1 MSTTTRILI
10 ADDHQIL
17 IDGILAILKEM
28 PEVNV
33 IGTVNNGQQLL
44 HKLRTVQ
51 ADLILLD
58 LNMPQLDGI
67 DTLTILQRDFPA
79 IKVLIL
85 SNYQQ
90 SELVKEIKQLGAR
103 GYLLKSTTTP
113 VLKEAILAVASGKQW
128 YDEASE
134 SMEPENPYFFDEFM
148 QKYKLTKREV
158 QIICMIADQKT
169 TKEIGDKLCISEFTV
184 TTHRR
189 NIMRKLNLKNSAGI
203 FSFANEHN
211 LTRKL
216 MA

>member
-1 MSTTTRILI
+1 MSTLTRILI

-17 IDGILAILKEM
+17 IDGLLTVIKEI
-28 PEVNV
+28 PEVKV
-33 IGTVNNGQQLL
+33 VGTANNGQQLL
-44 HKLRTVQ
+44 DKLRTVA
-51 ADLILLD
+51 ADMVLLD
-58 LNMPQLDGI
+58 LNMPQMDGI
-67 DTLTILQRDFPA
+67 NTLKFLKRDFPNVV
-79 IKVLIL
+79 VLVL

-90 SELVKEIKQLGAR
+90 AELVKEIKQLGAK
-103 GYLLKSTTTP
+103 GYLLKSTTTST
-113 VLKEAILAVASGKQW
+113 LKEAILTVASGRQW
-128 YDEASE
+128 FDDLSE
-134 SMEPENPYFFDEFM
+134 SAEEENPYFFDEFM
-148 QKYKLTKREV
+148 QRYKLTKREV

-169 TKEIGDKLCISEFTV
+169 TKEIGDRLCISEFTV